1 MTIRTDSKQG
11 LPKPGLDA
19 AREGR
24 SFFGYVNEKTSL
36 NTEAVLTD
44 STFLR
49 EIPQGKRL
57 VIKSFYMHLSTA
69 DDTAKVTWVTTDN
82 ADGSGDDTAQSVQYH
97 EETGAEFT
105 GTEPQEVDLEVPIV
119 VTRDDGHAFS
129 ASVVTNDAGATL
141 TLGYRGWEEDD
152 D

>member
-11 LPKPGLDA
+11 LPQPGLDA

-24 SFFGYVNEKTSL
+24 AFFGYVNEKASL
-36 NTEAVLTD
+36 NSEAVLTD
-44 STFLR
+44 ATFLR
-49 EIPQGKRL
+49 AIELGKRL
-57 VIKSFYMHLSTA
+57 VIQSFYAHLSTA
-69 DDTAKVTWVTTDN
+69 NDTAKIKFVTTEN

-97 EETGAEFT
+97 IETGAEFM
-105 GTEPQEVDLEVPIV
+105 GADAQEMGLDVPIV
-119 VTRDDGHAFS
+119 VTRDDGQAFS
-129 ASVVTNDAGATL
+129 AKVVTNDAGATL